1 MDMDISQDLG
11 NSFVSQAQNYTQGG
25 SSTFDQK
32 FTQSNIVVLSVN
44 QTIGYVYPFSIIVE
58 VAYRLIQVNL
68 SSTSSTT
75 GSSSEAT
82 GSSSESS
89 ASGLH
94 TTKVWLCVLVSIVM
108 LFFVTF

>member
-1 MDMDISQDLG
+1 MDISQDLG
-11 NSFVSQAQNYTQGG
+11 NSFISQAQNYTQGG

-32 FTQSNIVVLSVN
+32 LTQSNIVVLSVN
-44 QTIGYVYPFSIIVE
+44 QTTGYVYPFSIIVE

-68 SSTSSTT
+68 SSTSTT
-75 GSSSEAT
+75 T